1 MSIYRLKAIVVLAVM
16 LLALL
21 GAGGFGCGQNSDP
34 IPFRLGVNSWVGYDP
49 FVVAKESGY
58 LERQGW
64 HLVESAS
71 NVDSARRLRNG
82 TLDAATLTLG
92 EALNLIDEGAEISI
106 VLALSVSKGADV
118 VLARPGWDKE
128 SLRSA
133 TSNIAFENTT
143 LSKLVLT
150 RFIEGLELDKDS
162 LQTQIVTAE
171 NHEKAFLSEE
181 VDLLLT
187 FEPIASRIE
196 KLGAKR
202 VFDSSQMDAEIFD
215 VLVVNNDALQNDFE
229 RVSQLIF
236 CWELGLRK
244 LFIRDA
250 ETLRWLSNGVELDVG
265 EYESILDKLRFLKL
279 SDSVSL
285 LKEDDSVLADVAKRI
300 GEAIDP
306 GDGNWT
312 PELLASSIDPDPL
325 LHAVRQK
332 VSMVSRD

>member
-58 LERQGW
+58 LERQVW

-133 TSNIAFENTT
+133 TSSIAFENTT

-215 VLVVNNDALQNDFE
+215 VLVVNNDALQNGLE
-229 RVSQLIF
+229 RVSQLIL

-244 LFIRDA
+244 IFVRDA
-250 ETLRWLSNGVELDVG
+250 EALRWLSQGGELEVEEYKAILEKLHFFNLDA
-265 EYESILDKLRFLKL
+265 SIAI
-279 SDSVSL
+279 
-285 LKEDDSVLADVAKRI
+285 LKEDELVLADIVSKI
-300 GEAIDP
+300 GEAT
-306 GDGNWT
+306 GAADGRWT
-312 PELLASSIDPDPL
+312 SEFLGASIDVGPL
-325 LHAVRQK
+325 LYAIQHNK
-332 VSMVSRD
+332 SIYNND